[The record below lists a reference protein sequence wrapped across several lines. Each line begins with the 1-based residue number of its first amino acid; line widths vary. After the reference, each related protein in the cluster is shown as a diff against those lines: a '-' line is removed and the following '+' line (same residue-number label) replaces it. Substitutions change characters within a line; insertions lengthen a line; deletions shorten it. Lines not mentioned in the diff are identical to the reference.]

1 VGEDAESS
9 AREVTDSM
17 PMLRGGEK
25 VLMQEK
31 CTEEGVGSG
40 ILTLTN
46 SRLTFERQ
54 QGLLSKKTQTEF
66 AVGLDGIHNVW
77 TEGLVMKK
85 LAMELSWSRGP
96 GRPETIDKRKF
107 SVSRPA
113 EWETT
118 IKSVVQQQ

>member
-9 AREVTDSM
+9 AREVKDSM

-31 CTEEGVGSG
+31 CSEEGIGSG

-46 SRLTFERQ
+46 SRITFERQ
-54 QGLLSKKTQTEF
+54 QGLLSKKTQTAF

-96 GRPETIDKRKF
+96 GMPETIDKHKF
-107 SVSRPA
+107 NVSRPS